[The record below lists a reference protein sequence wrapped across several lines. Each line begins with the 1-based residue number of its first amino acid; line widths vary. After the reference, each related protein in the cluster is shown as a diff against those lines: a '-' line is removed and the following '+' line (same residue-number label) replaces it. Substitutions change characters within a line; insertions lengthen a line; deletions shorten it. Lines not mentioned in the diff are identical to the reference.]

1 MLVMH
6 VGHMR
11 MLVRECAVPVPVGVR
26 LTRRIARFMRVLVM
40 GVVHVR
46 MRMIERFVSVIML
59 MMFGD
64 MQPDSQAHEHA
75 GQQET

>member
-11 MLVRECAVPVPVGVR
+11 VRVSQCAMPVPVSVR
-26 LTRRIARFMRVLVM
+26 FTRRIARFMHVLVM
-40 GVVHVR
+40 GIVHVR
-46 MRMIERFVSVIML
+46 MRVIERFVGVIML

-64 MQPDSQAHEHA
+64 VQPDAQAHERA
-75 GQQET
+75 GQ